1 MTPIERIRNV
11 AIVAHIDHGK
21 TTLIDAIFRATATFR
36 ENQWMGERVMDTNEL
51 ERERGITIRSKHCS
65 VEWGGYLINIIDTPG
80 HADFSGEVERVLSM
94 VDSVLLLVDANEGPM
109 PQTRYV
115 LMRALRL
122 GLRPVVIINKA
133 DRPNAD
139 VMRALDATFELFI
152 ELGASDQQAD
162 FPVLYGSGLYGWI
175 ARDPAA
181 ENPEGMEAL
190 FETLVAEVPPPSGH
204 TEGPFRMQISTLA
217 WNDHV
222 GRIGCGRVEQGVHRR
237 GEPLLCTSTRW
248 LDHRRTNW
256 EITDSVTTRS
266 TQLWVTR
273 GLDRV
278 EVDAVGAGEIVWLCG
293 PEEVTIGDTLSAPEL
308 ASRAL
313 PPLEIEEPTVSMF
326 FLVNSSPLA
335 GQDGQVITVRQL
347 RERLERELRTNVA
360 LRVEDAGRPDGVKVS
375 GRGELHLAI
384 LIEEMRR
391 EGLELC
397 VSRPEVITR
406 CGEGGALL
414 EPMEQFIVDIPQEY
428 QGVVVGRLTRS
439 KGEIIGM
446 TQTGT
451 GALRIEF
458 EIPTRGLIGYRTEFL
473 TDTRGRGIM
482 SARFIGYGPWRG
494 DIVSRSRGSMVSLE
508 SGNAT
513 AHQLE
518 NLQERGSL
526 FISPM
531 DRVYQ
536 GMIVGEHSRAGDM
549 ACNPTKKKNLT
560 NHRKA
565 SKEIDAGLD
574 VPRTLSLDAALAWIV
589 EDELVEVTPTALRLR
604 KIVLS
609 PAAQR
614 LAERQAADRGAPIAA
629 G

>member
-21 TTLIDAIFRATATFR
+21 TTLIDAILRAAGTFR
-36 ENQWMGERVMDTNEL
+36 ENQWMEERVMDTNEL
-51 ERERGITIRSKHCS
+51 ERERGITIRSKHCT
-65 VEWGGYLINIIDTPG
+65 VEWDGYLINIIDTPG
-80 HADFSGEVERVLSM
+80 HADFSGEVECVLSM

-122 GLRPVVIINKA
+122 GLRPIGIINKVE
-133 DRPNAD
+133 RPNAD
-139 VMRALDATFELFI
+139 AMRALDATFDLFI

-204 TEGPFRMQISTLA
+204 MEGPFRMQISTLA
-217 WNDHV
+217 WSDHL
-222 GRIGCGRVEQGVHRR
+222 GRIGCGRVEQGVHRK

-248 LDHRRTNW
+248 LDHQRTNW

-278 EVDAVGAGEIVWLCG
+278 DVDAVGAGEIVWLCG

-326 FLVNSSPLA
+326 FLVNSSPFA

-347 RERLERELRTNVA
+347 RDRLEKELRTNVA
-360 LRVEDAGRPDGVKVS
+360 LRVEDVGRPDGVKGS

-406 CGEGGALL
+406 RGEGGALL
-414 EPMEQFIVDIPQEY
+414 EPIEQFIVDIPQEY

-439 KGEIIGM
+439 KGEIISM

-458 EIPTRGLIGYRTEFL
+458 EIPTRGLIGYRSEFL

-508 SGNAT
+508 SGDAT

-518 NLQERGSL
+518 KLQERGSL

-536 GMIVGEHSRAGDM
+536 GMVVGEHSRAGDM
-549 ACNPTKKKNLT
+549 PCNPTKKKNLT

-565 SKEIDAGLD
+565 SKEIDTGLD

>member
-1 MTPIERIRNV
+1 
-11 AIVAHIDHGK
+11 
-21 TTLIDAIFRATATFR
+21 
-36 ENQWMGERVMDTNEL
+36 
-51 ERERGITIRSKHCS
+51 
-65 VEWGGYLINIIDTPG
+65 
-80 HADFSGEVERVLSM
+80 
-94 VDSVLLLVDANEGPM
+94 
-109 PQTRYV
+109 
-115 LMRALRL
+115 
-122 GLRPVVIINKA
+122 
-133 DRPNAD
+133 
-139 VMRALDATFELFI
+139 
-152 ELGASDQQAD
+152 
-162 FPVLYGSGLYGWI
+162 
-175 ARDPAA
+175 
-181 ENPEGMEAL
+181 
-190 FETLVAEVPPPSGH
+190 
-204 TEGPFRMQISTLA
+204 
-217 WNDHV
+217 
-222 GRIGCGRVEQGVHRR
+222 VHRK
-237 GEPLLCTSTRW
+237 GDPLLCTSAQW

-256 EITDSVTTRS
+256 ETTNSVTTRS

-278 EVDAVGAGEIVWLCG
+278 EVDEVGAGEIVWLCG
-293 PEEVTIGDTLSAPEL
+293 AEEVTIGDTLSAPEL
-308 ASRAL
+308 ASPAL

-347 RERLERELRTNVA
+347 RERLEKELRTNVA
-360 LRVEDAGRPDGVKVS
+360 LRVEDSGRPDGMKVS

-384 LIEEMRR
+384 LIEEIRR

-406 CGEGGALL
+406 RGEDGALL
-414 EPMEQFIVDIPQEY
+414 EPIEQLIVDIPQEY

-439 KGEIIGM
+439 KGEIIST
-446 TQTGT
+446 TQTAT

-458 EIPTRGLIGYRTEFL
+458 GIPTRGLIGYRSEFL
-473 TDTRGRGIM
+473 TETRGRGIM

-494 DIVSRSRGSMVSLE
+494 DIIARSRGSMVSLE
-508 SGNAT
+508 SGDAT

-565 SKEIDAGLD
+565 SKEIDTGLD
-574 VPRTLSLDAALAWIV
+574 VPRSLSLDAALAWIV
-589 EDELVEVTPTALRLR
+589 DDELVEVTPTALRLR
-604 KIVLS
+604 KTILN

-614 LAERQAADRGAPIAA
+614 LAERRAADRSAPIAV